1 MQSTDS
7 GDGAKNFNQHI
18 TSHLASSS
26 TTAGATAAAAPVPA
40 TATTTINDATTS
52 FSTTPAQSSQSNALN
67 HDTPSKN
74 PFKQAPSQ
82 WSNDQRLTQQQQQN
96 ASNKTYNNSAQH
108 ANEAGGGIFGAA
120 GATTTQ
126 ATPAPNSTTDPAAIK
141 TPGRLYMTTQPPP
154 DHCRQEDYRAAG
166 TWATFKNWM
175 IGWRGSRQLVLI
187 IVAIALLL
195 DNMLLTTVVPIIPE
209 FLYDIRH
216 PDAPLDSYPRTPLTT
231 HTPPPPTQSPC
242 SPNGEPLPTVEV
254 STLSPEENFTLYREL
269 EERHKELVGE
279 TVEVGILFA
288 SKAFVQLLVNPI
300 VGPLTHRIGYSI
312 PMFAGFVIM
321 FLSTLIFAFGRSY
334 LVLFVARALQGIG
347 SSCSSVSGMGML
359 ADRYTDDKERGNA
372 MGVAL
377 GGLALGVLIGPP
389 FGGVMYEFVGKSAP
403 FLILSALA
411 LGDGLL
417 QLFML
422 QPSIQRADTEPPS
435 LKALISDPYILIAAG
450 SITFANMG
458 IAMLEP
464 SLPLWMVDNMG
475 ATRWEQGV
483 AFLPASISYLIG
495 TNLFGPL
502 GHKIGRWFAAC
513 LGLIIIGC
521 CLIMIPMATSI
532 THLILPNAGLGFA
545 IGMVDSSMMPELG
558 YLVDIRHSAV
568 YGSVYALGDVAFCV
582 GFAVGPALSG
592 TLVKSIGFEWML
604 VGIAILCFLYA
615 PLLTLLKNPPTK
627 EEKKVGNT
635 VNEGVNA
642 DADASAPASVAVS
655 VPANANGNVNI
666 GNDVLVMA
674 TTNSPAIMHEG
685 MTNEAFESERL

>member
-1 MQSTDS
+1 MQSSTDAAN
-7 GDGAKNFNQHI
+7 DGARKH
-18 TSHLASSS
+18 
-26 TTAGATAAAAPVPA
+26 TAQQQGQQPAAAAR
-40 TATTTINDATTS
+40 TANETTS
-52 FSTTPAQSSQSNALN
+52 FTINVNSPQHQQQQQQLAGGSSNS
-67 HDTPSKN
+67 HTPSKN
-74 PFKQAPSQ
+74 PFKQQLSQ
-82 WSNDQRLTQQQQQN
+82 DTNQQN
-96 ASNKTYNNSAQH
+96 GSKDS
-108 ANEAGGGIFGAA
+108 ECGIMGVGGKQPPPPHPPPPQQGYQSQAYAA
-120 GATTTQ
+120 G
-126 ATPAPNSTTDPAAIK
+126 
-141 TPGRLYMTTQPPP
+141 QPPP
-154 DHCRQEDYRAAG
+154 DQYRQEDPRAAG
-166 TWATFKNWM
+166 PFTAAKAWM
-175 IGWRGSRQLVLI
+175 VSWRGSNRLVLV

-216 PDAPLDSYPRTPLTT
+216 PDAPLASYPRLPLVPST
-231 HTPPPPTQSPC
+231 SP
-242 SPNGEPLPTVEV
+242 SPNGPCPCKDNDAQYEI
-254 STLSPEENFTLYREL
+254 STLSPEENETYYREL
-269 EERHKELVGE
+269 EERHNELVGE
-279 TVEVGILFA
+279 TVEVGLLFA
-288 SKAFVQLLVNPI
+288 SKAIVQLLVNPI

-321 FLSTLIFAFGRSY
+321 FLSTIIFAFGRSY
-334 LVLFVARALQGIG
+334 LVLFIARALQGIG

-359 ADRYTDDKERGNA
+359 ADRFTDDKERGNA
-372 MGVAL
+372 MGIAL

-403 FLILSALA
+403 FLVLAALA

-422 QPSIQRADTEPPS
+422 QPSIQKAETEEPPS
-435 LKALISDPYILIAAG
+435 LKSLISDPYILIAAG
-450 SITFANMG
+450 AITFANMG

-513 LGLIIIGC
+513 LGLVIIGA
-521 CLIMIPMATSI
+521 CLIFIPMATSI
-532 THLILPNAGLGFA
+532 THLIIPNAGLGFA

-592 TLVKSIGFEWML
+592 SLVKSIGFEWML
-604 VGIAILCFLYA
+604 FGIAILCFMYA
-615 PLLTLLKNPPTK
+615 PLLTLLKNPPTSD
-627 EEKKVGNT
+627 EKKSLIYGRDRSQVRYVTYQNYDDD
-635 VNEGVNA
+635 E
-642 DADASAPASVAVS
+642 
-655 VPANANGNVNI
+655 
-666 GNDVLVMA
+666 
-674 TTNSPAIMHEG
+674 
-685 MTNEAFESERL
+685 